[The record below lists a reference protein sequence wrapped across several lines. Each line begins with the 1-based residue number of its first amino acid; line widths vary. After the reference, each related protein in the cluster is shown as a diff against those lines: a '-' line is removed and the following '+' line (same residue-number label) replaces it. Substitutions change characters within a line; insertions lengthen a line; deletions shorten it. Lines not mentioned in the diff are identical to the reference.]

1 MDYEANYY
9 SVFNKASELQ
19 YSFQNSQPVKKPK
32 GLAGRTEVSGEAIF
46 DEIEDFR
53 TRYVSEI
60 QNYFSSIAEEQ
71 AKAQEEPKIDVIP
84 QSPLSFGSAVAGV
97 GGSTS
102 GRTLREAL
110 LFSES
115 SGDPLAARTNKDGRS
130 YVGLAQIGEARIKD
144 YNKATGSSI
153 EQADLLQS
161 VDIQNQVI
169 DWHLA
174 DLTSR
179 AQKLSEETGM
189 DVSGLVAVGHLGG
202 GVGMNKFA
210 RTKGKY
216 NPSDELGTSL
226 QDYYTKFKGMQ

>member
-1 MDYEANYY
+1 MDYESNYY
-9 SVFNKASELQ
+9 GVFNRANELQ
-19 YSFQNSQPVKKPK
+19 YSFQNSQPVRKPK
-32 GLAGRTEVSGEAIF
+32 GLAGRSGVSAEATF
-46 DEIEDFR
+46 DDIDDFR
-53 TRYVSEI
+53 ARYVADI
-60 QNYFSSIAEEQ
+60 QNHFNTLTEMQ
-71 AKAQEEPKIDVIP
+71 AKAQEEPKGDIIP
-84 QSPLSFGSAVAGV
+84 QNTLSFDPVVTGS
-97 GGSTS
+97 GGTS
-102 GRTLREAL
+102 GGTLREAL

-130 YVGLAQIGEARIKD
+130 FVGLAQIGDARIKD

-161 VDIQNQVI
+161 VEIQNQVI

-174 DLTSR
+174 DLTER
-179 AQKLSEETGM
+179 ARKLSEETGM

-202 GVGMNKFA
+202 GAGMNKFA

>member
-1 MDYEANYY
+1 MDYESNYY
-9 SVFNKASELQ
+9 GVFNKASELR
-19 YSFQNSQPVKKPK
+19 YSFQNSQPVRKPK
-32 GLAGRTEVSGEAIF
+32 GLAGRSGVSAEATF
-46 DEIEDFR
+46 DDIDDFR
-53 TRYVSEI
+53 ARYVADI
-60 QNYFSSIAEEQ
+60 QNHFNTLIEMQ
-71 AKAQEEPKIDVIP
+71 AKAQEEPKGDIVP
-84 QSPLSFGSAVAGV
+84 QNVLSFGSAVTGS
-97 GGSTS
+97 GGTS
-102 GRTLREAL
+102 GGTLRDAL

-130 YVGLAQIGEARIKD
+130 FVGLAQIGEARIKD

>member
-1 MDYEANYY
+1 MDYESNYY
-9 SVFNKASELQ
+9 GVFNKASELQ
-19 YSFQNSQPVKKPK
+19 YSFQNSQPVRKPK
-32 GLAGRTEVSGEAIF
+32 GLAGRSASSAEASF
-46 DEIEDFR
+46 DEIDDFR
-53 TRYVSEI
+53 ARYVADI
-60 QNYFSSIAEEQ
+60 QNHFNTLTEMQ
-71 AKAQEEPKIDVIP
+71 AKAQEEPKGDIIP
-84 QSPLSFGSAVAGV
+84 QNTLSFDPVVTS

-102 GRTLREAL
+102 GGTLREAL

-130 YVGLAQIGEARIKD
+130 FVGLAQIGDARIKD

-161 VDIQNQVI
+161 VEIQNQVI

-174 DLTSR
+174 DLTKR